1 MSDLLKH
8 LPIEI
13 LNNCISYL
21 KIKNINKESNIISI
35 PIKIN
40 DKYGYENV
48 SEITG
53 TAIPAYFQYKKNNKM
68 TILDEISN
76 DPNYD
81 LNNINIENIKGNELL
96 YISNL
101 YCSFRSGFK
110 FKTYQIS
117 NYDWLS
123 YDNLN
128 LAIDRLNKLNISNN
142 AKFEIGYE
150 AENEKLEPRPELRDR
165 RLIGFIDCIDDNNIY
180 EFKCVKKLEKEHIL
194 QLAIYMYLH
203 ELEIRKNEKI
213 KINVLNV
220 GELKKLL
227 EKYKNELNEN
237 NIKISKLKMRK
248 KINEL
253 INIKINQ
260 LIKEIET
267 YKNIISNNY
276 YLYNILSDEMIQIK
290 CEFNELKQMIEYL
303 IYSKYKDNKLISDDK
318 FILKFKDIFNKYSVN
333 F

>member
-1 MSDLLKH
+1 M
-8 LPIEI
+8 
-13 LNNCISYL
+13 
-21 KIKNINKESNIISI
+21 
-35 PIKIN
+35 
-40 DKYGYENV
+40 
-48 SEITG
+48 
-53 TAIPAYFQYKKNNKM
+53 
-68 TILDEISN
+68 
-76 DPNYD
+76 
-81 LNNINIENIKGNELL
+81 
-96 YISNL
+96 
-101 YCSFRSGFK
+101 
-110 FKTYQIS
+110 
-117 NYDWLS
+117 
-123 YDNLN
+123 
-128 LAIDRLNKLNISNN
+128 
-142 AKFEIGYE
+142 
-150 AENEKLEPRPELRDR
+150 
-165 RLIGFIDCIDDNNIY
+165 IGFIDCIDDNNIY